1 MCSRS
6 YLLGD
11 LLEEADVLQ
20 WLKDEAEDEEDEA
33 PIAAEEMVKETP
45 KPKPAKPKA
54 TKTEQTKQSTSTAD
68 KTSASKTKS
77 KPTPAKTKSESA
89 PEKDVKKEKKTAAP
103 SETAPKKPIKIS
115 KGEKVVEAKAVPE
128 PKLGGRQQPPAKND
142 TGNLCFSFSI

>member
-20 WLKDEAEDEEDEA
+20 WLKDEAEDEEDEV
-33 PIAAEEMVKETP
+33 PTAAEEIVKETP
-45 KPKPAKPKA
+45 KPKLAKPKA

-68 KTSASKTKS
+68 KPSEAKTKS
-77 KPTPAKTKSESA
+77 KPAPTKTKSESA
-89 PEKDVKKEKKTAAP
+89 PEKEVKKEKKTAAP
-103 SETAPKKPIKIS
+103 SETVPKKPIKIS
-115 KGEKVVEAKAVPE
+115 KGEKVIEAKPVPE

-142 TGNLCFSFSI
+142 TGNLCYNISI